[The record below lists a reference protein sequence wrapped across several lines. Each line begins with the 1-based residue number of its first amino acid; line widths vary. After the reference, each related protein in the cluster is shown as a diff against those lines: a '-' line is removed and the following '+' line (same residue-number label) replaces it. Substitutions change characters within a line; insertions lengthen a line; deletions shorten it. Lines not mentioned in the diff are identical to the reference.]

1 VNAKRPTIEDRIY
14 RLPEMV
20 AAIDLMLLMLLVASD
35 VTGRY
40 LFNKPISGGYEL
52 VQLLMGVLV
61 FSALPVISRTNE
73 HITIGLLDP
82 YFKDIADRIRR
93 VFVHLFS
100 AAVLSFLAWRLG
112 IQASK
117 LAANGDT
124 TAVLALPLAPIAWFM
139 TVMAV
144 LSVVSLLVL
153 VFRVAR
159 RAR

>member
-1 VNAKRPTIEDRIY
+1 MRARRTSAEDWIY

-20 AAIDLMLLMLLVASD
+20 AALDLMLLMLLVAAD

-73 HITIGLLDP
+73 HITIGLFDP
-82 YFKDIADRIRR
+82 YFKGAADRIRR

-100 AAVLSFLAWRLG
+100 AAVLSFLAWRLATHAG
-112 IQASK
+112 K

-124 TAVLALPLAPIAWFM
+124 TPVLALPLAPIGWFM
-139 TVMAV
+139 TVMAG
-144 LSVVSLLVL
+144 LSVLSLLVL
-153 VFRVAR
+153 VFRSAR
-159 RAR
+159 GGR